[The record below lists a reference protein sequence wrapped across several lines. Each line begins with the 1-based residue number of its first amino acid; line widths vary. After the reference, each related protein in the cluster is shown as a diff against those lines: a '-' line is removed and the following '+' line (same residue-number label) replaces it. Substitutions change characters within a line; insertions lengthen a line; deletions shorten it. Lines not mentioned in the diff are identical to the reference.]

1 MDDANSKQPVW
12 KVARY
17 TSAAPLYFTEFD
29 NYVDGGVLANN
40 PCEYALTAIQNFY
53 REQKMRPQISLLV
66 SVGSGVYPAL
76 KLGNIDAQQFL
87 YFGIHTFRLDILKDR
102 AANLISLLSNALV
115 ESEAVAKNCRS
126 RCEAQGILF
135 YRFSPKLDEVVAA
148 GETDNERLVN
158 MLIKTRLQLKE
169 QGLQN
174 LVNLIVRERDS
185 SKK

>member
-1 MDDANSKQPVW
+1 MW

-17 TSAAPLYFTEFD
+17 TSAAPLYFTEFE

-102 AANLISLLSNALV
+102 AANLISLLSNAV
-115 ESEAVAKNCRS
+115 GAYSD
-126 RCEAQGILF
+126 
-135 YRFSPKLDEVVAA
+135 P
-148 GETDNERLVN
+148 
-158 MLIKTRLQLKE
+158 
-169 QGLQN
+169 
-174 LVNLIVRERDS
+174 
-185 SKK
+185 